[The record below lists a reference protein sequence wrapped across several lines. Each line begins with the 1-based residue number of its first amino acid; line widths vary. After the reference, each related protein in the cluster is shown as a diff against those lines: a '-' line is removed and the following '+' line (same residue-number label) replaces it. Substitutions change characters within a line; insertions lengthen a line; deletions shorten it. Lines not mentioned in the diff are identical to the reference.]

1 MTAMT
6 PVPRKQNPVRH
17 SKNKIKLGVFGFNI
31 EGGCTL
37 TNAPERHHAADWQSN
52 VAIAQMADRAGM
64 EMLLPVGRWRG
75 WEGDSNPMGVSYETY
90 TWAAGL
96 ASVTEQI
103 ALFTTSHLSTVHPLF
118 AAKQAAT
125 IDHISGGRFGLNII
139 CGWFGKEMGMFNGL
153 QREHDRRYD
162 HADEWLEIALRAW
175 GEQEAFD
182 FQGDFFQIAQGYS
195 QPKPLNQPFLMN
207 AGGSTRGRRFC
218 TQHCDAAFLI
228 LKHEDDDDT
237 IRAQINAYRD
247 QARIEFG
254 REIQIWVYAYV
265 VQEDSLAEAERKLQY
280 YANEQGDDAALDNVT
295 REIGIQS
302 GMFKDA
308 ADAERFRFHFKAGFA
323 GVPLVGTAPM
333 IVEQMQRW
341 SDLGVDGL
349 NLTWLD
355 YRSGLARFVDEVMPL
370 MEQAGQRQ
378 TATSIITAPT
388 QVLA

>member
-1 MTAMT
+1 MTT
-6 PVPRKQNPVRH
+6 REVFSHKPNPVRE
-17 SKNKIKLGVFGFNI
+17 SKNRIKLGVFGFNI

-37 TNAPERHHAADWQSN
+37 TSVPERHQAADWHN
-52 VAIAQMADRAGM
+52 NLAIATMADRAGL

-75 WEGDSNPMGVSYETY
+75 WDGKSNPMGESFETY

-96 ASVTEQI
+96 ASATDQI

-139 CGWFGKEMGMFNGL
+139 CGWFGKEMGMFGESQL
-153 QREHDRRYD
+153 DHDLRYD
-162 HADEWLEIALRAW
+162 HADEWLHIAQSAW
-175 GEQEAFD
+175 QEPSYFD
-182 FQGDFFQIAQGYS
+182 FNGDFFNIEQGYS
-195 QPKPLNQPFLMN
+195 QPKPINRPFLMN

-228 LKHEDDDDT
+228 LKHEDDDEV
-237 IRAQINAYRD
+237 IRSQINSYRD
-247 QARIEFG
+247 QARLEFG

-265 VQEDSLAEAERKLQY
+265 VHEDTLEDAHKKLDY
-280 YANEQGDDAALDNVT
+280 YVNQHGDDSALDNVT

-302 GMFKDA
+302 GMFKDTL
-308 ADAERFRFHFKAGFA
+308 DAERFRFHFKAGFA
-323 GVPLVGTAPM
+323 GIPLVGTSEM

-341 SDLGVDGL
+341 SELGVDGI

-355 YRSGLARFVDEVMPL
+355 YRNGLDRFIREVLPL
-370 MEQAGQRQ
+370 MEKAGQRDAY
-378 TATSIITAPT
+378 TPHLVKAEEL
-388 QVLA
+388 V